1 MKLTKE
7 EWKQLSDRIFLTL
20 RPTQHPV
27 AMKFIKTPEE
37 FDEIPGIEFCQNKA
51 STCKLIGM
59 AAHFQGTF
67 GLTPDHFS
75 GYYCAMNNGC
85 MEVNQEFLDGAIL
98 YKQPT
103 PRHHKQEDAIKH
115 IKSNLEVLPE
125 TPYAGIVC
133 SSLCNCPIEE
143 PDVIC
148 LQLPTQAAFHLLACY
163 VETDWQKL
171 EFPFSGE
178 SNCADTWMRTM
189 KEGKIGLSLGCRG
202 DRATG
207 ALAYGDVRVT
217 MTTEQLLK
225 ALDGCDTVEKN
236 NILYPYNPTCLYK
249 SAF

>member
-103 PRHHKQEDAIKH
+103 PWHHKQEDAIKP

-189 KEGKIGLSLGCRG
+189 KEGKVGLSLGCIWRRPRHH
-202 DRATG
+202 DHRA
-207 ALAYGDVRVT
+207 AA
-217 MTTEQLLK
+217 E
-225 ALDGCDTVEKN
+225 
-236 NILYPYNPTCLYK
+236 
-249 SAF
+249 SS

>member
-1 MKLTKE
+1 MKLSKE

-27 AMKFIKTPEE
+27 AMKFIKSPEE

-103 PRHHKQEDAIKH
+103 PWHHKQEDAIKH

-133 SSLCNCPIEE
+133 SSLS
-143 PDVIC
+143 
-148 LQLPTQAAFHLLACY
+148 PTLSVSSSPLRPRSTCWHAMSRPTGRSLSSRSAA
-163 VETDWQKL
+163 
-171 EFPFSGE
+171 
-178 SNCADTWMRTM
+178 
-189 KEGKIGLSLGCRG
+189 
-202 DRATG
+202 
-207 ALAYGDVRVT
+207 
-217 MTTEQLLK
+217 
-225 ALDGCDTVEKN
+225 
-236 NILYPYNPTCLYK
+236 NPTALTPGC
-249 SAF
+249 AP

>member
-98 YKQPT
+98 SSSP
-103 PRHHKQEDAIKH
+103 P
-115 IKSNLEVLPE
+115 L
-125 TPYAGIVC
+125 GIT
-133 SSLCNCPIEE
+133 SR
-143 PDVIC
+143 
-148 LQLPTQAAFHLLACY
+148 
-163 VETDWQKL
+163 
-171 EFPFSGE
+171 
-178 SNCADTWMRTM
+178 RT
-189 KEGKIGLSLGCRG
+189 R
-202 DRATG
+202 
-207 ALAYGDVRVT
+207 
-217 MTTEQLLK
+217 
-225 ALDGCDTVEKN
+225 
-236 NILYPYNPTCLYK
+236 
-249 SAF
+249 

>member
-1 MKLTKE
+1 
-7 EWKQLSDRIFLTL
+7 
-20 RPTQHPV
+20 
-27 AMKFIKTPEE
+27 MKFIKTPEE
-37 FDEIPGIEFCQNKA
+37 FDAIPGIEFCQNKA

-103 PRHHKQEDAIKH
+103 PWHHKQEDAIKH

-178 SNCADTWMRTM
+178 SNCAD
-189 KEGKIGLSLGCRG
+189 
-202 DRATG
+202 RATG

>member
-7 EWKQLSDRIFLTL
+7 EWKQFSDRIFLTL

-37 FDEIPGIEFCQNKA
+37 FDAIPGIEFCQNKA

-103 PRHHKQEDAIKH
+103 PWTTKQEDAIKH

-125 TPYAGIVC
+125 TPLRRYRLLLSV
-133 SSLCNCPIEE
+133 
-143 PDVIC
+143 
-148 LQLPTQAAFHLLACY
+148 QLPHRRARRHLPPASH
-163 VETDWQKL
+163 
-171 EFPFSGE
+171 SGRVP
-178 SNCADTWMRTM
+178 SV
-189 KEGKIGLSLGCRG
+189 GLLC
-202 DRATG
+202 
-207 ALAYGDVRVT
+207 
-217 MTTEQLLK
+217 
-225 ALDGCDTVEKN
+225 
-236 NILYPYNPTCLYK
+236 
-249 SAF
+249 

>member
-37 FDEIPGIEFCQNKA
+37 FDAIPGIEFCQNKA

-103 PRHHKQEDAIKH
+103 PWHHKQEDAIKH
-115 IKSNLEVLPE
+115 ISVQLSHRRTRCYLPP
-125 TPYAGIVC
+125 TPHSGCVPPAGL
-133 SSLCNCPIEE
+133 LC
-143 PDVIC
+143 
-148 LQLPTQAAFHLLACY
+148 
-163 VETDWQKL
+163 
-171 EFPFSGE
+171 
-178 SNCADTWMRTM
+178 
-189 KEGKIGLSLGCRG
+189 
-202 DRATG
+202 
-207 ALAYGDVRVT
+207 
-217 MTTEQLLK
+217 
-225 ALDGCDTVEKN
+225 
-236 NILYPYNPTCLYK
+236 
-249 SAF
+249 